1 MPALAAILF
10 LALDLAAP
18 LPGAGD
24 ALQLDSSGG
33 VKVYA
38 QSYAAASPT
47 APVILLFHQAG
58 SSKSEY
64 APIAPR
70 LVQLGFNALAIDQR
84 SGGDLFDPPNETV
97 AHAGK
102 SAPYLDALPD
112 LEAALAWAHRAH
124 PKSAV
129 YVWGSSYS
137 ASLVFLLAAKH
148 PGDIGAILAFSPGEY
163 FDDKQLVRRAARE
176 IHVPVFIDSADDK
189 QEIAAARSIYDAIPG
204 KHKEQYTPVRGVHGS
219 STLRVD
225 RDPDG
230 AAANWIEV
238 TRFLR
243 GLSAK
248 P

>member
-1 MPALAAILF
+1 MTVLAALLF
-10 LALDLAAP
+10 AALDLAAP

-24 ALQLDSSGG
+24 ALQLDAAG

-38 QSYAAASPT
+38 QSYAATSAN

-64 APIAPR
+64 VPIAPR

-84 SGGDLFDPPNETV
+84 SGGNLFDPPNETV
-97 AHAGK
+97 SHLGK
-102 SAPYLDALPD
+102 SAPYLETLPD
-112 LEAALAWAHRAH
+112 LEAALAWAHHAH
-124 PKSAV
+124 PKSAI
-129 YVWGSSYS
+129 YLWGSSYS

-148 PGDIGAILAFSPGEY
+148 PKEIAAILAFSPGEY
-163 FDDKQLVRRAARE
+163 FDDRQTVHRAARE
-176 IHVPVFIDSADDK
+176 IHVPVFIDSAADK

-204 KHKEQYTPVRGVHGS
+204 DHKEQYVPVRGVHGS

-243 GLSAK
+243 NLSAK